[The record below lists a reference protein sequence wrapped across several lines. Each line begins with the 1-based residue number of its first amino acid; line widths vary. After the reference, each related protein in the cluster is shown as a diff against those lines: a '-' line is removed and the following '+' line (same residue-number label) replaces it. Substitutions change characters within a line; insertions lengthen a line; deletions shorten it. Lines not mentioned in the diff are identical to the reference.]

1 MSKGSTVVTPL
12 DRLSQQVY
20 VTKKIISVEA
30 GIELPRRLKVQV
42 YGMKHEVKF
51 VMETF

>member
-12 DRLSQQVY
+12 DRLSQRIY

-30 GIELPRRLKVQV
+30 EIELPRRLKVQL
-42 YGMKHEVKF
+42 YDMKHEVKF